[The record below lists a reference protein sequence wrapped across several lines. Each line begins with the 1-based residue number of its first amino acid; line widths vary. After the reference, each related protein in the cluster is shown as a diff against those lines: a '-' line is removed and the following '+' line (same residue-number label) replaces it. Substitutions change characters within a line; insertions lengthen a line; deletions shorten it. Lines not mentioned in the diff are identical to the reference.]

1 MARSDSDGLEV
12 ALRRRGKGSTAVDE
26 LIVNGAFA
34 MDSAETRSE
43 QVLAEALGPE
53 PGEVLVG
60 GLGLGYTTKRL
71 LEMGATHID
80 VVELSASLLE
90 WAREG
95 RTALLG
101 ELARDPRVTLHHGDI
116 ADVLGAQP
124 AIPGVFGPWDS
135 ICLDVD
141 NGPGF
146 LIHAANERVYTPFA
160 LRSAVQH
167 LKPGGKLAI
176 WAEGP
181 SNQLWWDLSGID
193 PHATERLVP
202 LMRGNR
208 ELDYAVYTA
217 TRTAS

>member
-1 MARSDSDGLEV
+1 
-12 ALRRRGKGSTAVDE
+12 VDE

-167 LKPGGKLAI
+167 LKPGGKLAHLGR
-176 WAEGP
+176 GP
-181 SNQLWWDLSGID
+181 VQPAVVGPVRHD

-217 TRTAS
+217 ARTAS